1 MMISYFRLKTIRYS
15 TCLSAYR
22 RKKIYT
28 CQTSLSGVTMNIGSS
43 SRFEHQEEE
52 KGTTADFARVEYAFL
67 RLSNERVF

>member
-52 KGTTADFARVEYAFL
+52 KDIHVPDSIVWCHDEYRLVE
-67 RLSNERVF
+67 SI